1 LRAALAMLALCATL
15 GASPAA
21 AHQDPFHRLDHLL
34 TEPAAQQSHLGLE
47 VRRLSGEVVYAHHPQ
62 RLFTPASVVKLATAF
77 AALRRLG
84 PETRFKTE
92 LLATADVADG
102 EMPGDVWLKGY
113 GDPTLRISDLDAFV
127 MALQERG
134 LRRIA
139 GDLIADATLFEGP
152 RHPSGWMWDDLDA
165 GFAAP
170 MSALSL
176 DTNAP
181 SGLVEPPEQRVALR
195 LRERLEQAG
204 ILLAG
209 TVRIG
214 AAPAEARVLYR
225 HVSAPVSEIIKDLNK
240 ASNNFYAETLI
251 RHLGR
256 LQAAGPLAPGSHA
269 AGMAALDE
277 TLDAIGWERGSYR
290 LADGSGLSRYD
301 AVTPSQM
308 TDLLLAAARMPE
320 ASVFL
325 ASLPVAGVD
334 GTLAARMRGTR
345 AEGVVWAKTGTMS
358 GVSSLCGYVLVPG
371 KEPLAFALMING
383 FVGSARPV
391 QELQDRLIDAL
402 IEAAD

>member
-1 LRAALAMLALCATL
+1 MLALCATL

-21 AHQDPFHRLDHLL
+21 AHQDPFHRLDLL
-34 TEPAAQQSHLGLE
+34 LAEPAAKQSHLGLE
-47 VRRLSGEVVYAHHPQ
+47 VRRLSGEVLYAHHPQ

-77 AALRRLG
+77 AALRHLG

-92 LLATADVADG
+92 LLATTDVTLG
-102 EMPGDVWLKGY
+102 ELPGDVWLKGY

-134 LRRIA
+134 VKRIV

-176 DTNAP
+176 DANAP
-181 SGLVEPPEQRVALR
+181 SGLSEPPEQRVALR
-195 LRERLEQAG
+195 LRERLAEAG
-204 ILLAG
+204 ITLAG
-209 TVRIG
+209 TVRVG
-214 AAPAEARVLYR
+214 AAPVEAQVLYR
-225 HVSAPVSEIIKDLNK
+225 HVSAPVSEIVRDLNK

-251 RHLGR
+251 RHLG
-256 LQAAGPLAPGSHA
+256 LPQATGSHA
-269 AGMAALDE
+269 AGMAALSE
-277 TLDAIGWERGSYR
+277 TLDAIGWERGRYR

-301 AVTPSQM
+301 AVTPAQM

-334 GTLAARMRGTR
+334 GTLAARMRGMR

-358 GVSSLCGYVLVPG
+358 GVSSLCGYVLIPG

-391 QELQDRLIDAL
+391 QEFQDRLIDAL
-402 IEAAD
+402 IEAVD